1 MIFEA
6 ELIQIKIIMKKTLR
20 GLLTLFMVLAVQI
33 LFAQE
38 RTITGTVIDEEGLP
52 LPGVNVIEKGTSNGV
67 QTDFD
72 GNYSIK
78 VEEGD
83 VIVFSYVGFSAQE
96 REITASTSSL
106 DVTLQVSADALDE
119 VLVVA
124 YGAQREKAIVGSVA
138 SLDSEVIQKQQLTS
152 VTQAIQGNVPG
163 VNILT
168 SGGQP
173 GENPTIRIR
182 GVSSINASAEP
193 LIVVDGAPYNG
204 NINSISPDQIES
216 MNVLKDA
223 SSTALYGSRGANGVI
238 VITTKRGGYNT
249 APSINITATG
259 GLSSPAVDLHET
271 IGTNQ
276 YMRYSWEAERNALQ
290 YIDGVAPNE
299 AGALAAQSIIPNLA
313 YNPYN
318 VDQPVDANGNIVDG
332 ASLLWE
338 TDWQKEMLRETS
350 LRQEY
355 GMSISG
361 GGESSRYFLSANY
374 LDQEG
379 SVKESDFER
388 ITTRLNLE
396 SQLTDWLQVGLNSSL
411 TVSEQNYPEQS
422 GNSYQ
427 SSIQWIY
434 SVSSVYPLYRRDA
447 NGDLVFDNGAPIYD
461 YGSTSGQALNGTR
474 PMLANEN
481 AVGSLYN
488 YDNLNKRT
496 SATAN
501 AFAKIDF
508 TDYLSFRTNLSYE
521 NYLYDSNVYA
531 AYNVGYAANVGGRVT
546 QNRDITTTLNFINSL
561 NFNKD
566 FGKHNVQ
573 ADAIFESYKYKGDY
587 LSAQG
592 TGFLPGVKVLN
603 GSTTPESV
611 GGYVNEERLV
621 SYLGRA
627 SYSYD
632 DRYFIEGSFRR
643 DGSSRFSTD
652 TRWGNFF
659 SVGGSWVIS
668 DENFL
673 AGNSTLNF
681 LKLKASYGEL
691 GNNRGIGYFPYLQ
704 LFETGWNQLDATGV
718 LLGGVTDPLL
728 SWEKTASFNVGVDFG
743 LFNDRLTGLVEYYE
757 KESVDL
763 IYDQPL
769 PISTGNSSITTNIGA
784 VKNYGLEVTLNGKII
799 NKDNFSWSAGL
810 NFSFDNNEIT
820 ELTQDSFINGTKRWE
835 EGKSLYE
842 FYMQDWAGV
851 DPADGYGMWYMDVLD
866 DNGNPTGERTTTKD
880 YSEASRY
887 YNGSSLPDI
896 IGGFNTDLTWGN
908 FDFNMLFNFSFG
920 SQVYDGSYA
929 SLMRGFSTPG
939 YQSHEDIAAR
949 WQEPG
954 DVTNVPL
961 LLNAQNDFNSRSTR
975 FLFDNDYVRLRAVT
989 LGYTLPGSVVEEL
1002 NMNSLRVYL
1011 RGDNLFTYHSHFG
1024 IDPEQSV
1031 AGTTNNRSYILKT
1044 VSVGLNLQF

>member
-20 GLLTLFMVLAVQI
+20 GFLTLFMVLAVQI

-38 RTITGTVIDEEGLP
+38 KTITGTVIDEEGLP

-96 REITASTSSL
+96 REITASTSTL

-501 AFAKIDF
+501 AFAKIEF

-659 SVGGSWVIS
+659 SVGGSWVVS

-880 YSEASRY
+880 YAAATRY

-896 IGGFNTDLTWGN
+896 IGGFNTDLAWGN

-939 YQSHEDIAAR
+939 YQSHEDIAER